1 MFPKREI
8 CIALLLSIAI
18 ISPVSARFSDG
29 FKTNDCSDAPIQH
42 QAFTRAIQSLCSLDN
57 EDVMY
62 LVQLARSTHKSARE
76 NLYQSLEYRLKP
88 AGSFDVQDFA
98 EIWVTI
104 SKLNL
109 PINNV
114 RDHMA
119 SLASGH
125 VNLANSLHQSPVLH
139 TGIQASR
146 EQAAAVLK
154 NQPPDVYLARGTLS
168 NALETLLNELSSLP
182 AGDQLR
188 ELKFA
193 PVIAQLFR
201 DLAWLEESE
210 LNIVTAAKL
219 HEAAAHAL
227 PEEKNAERLDDLS
240 KAALLWRSQGE
251 ISGQIDE
258 FEESIR
264 VYEEIH
270 DLVSHQQA
278 PVQWA
283 MVQNGL
289 GLSLQ
294 MIGLQTN
301 DIERLEQS
309 ADAFRASL
317 EIMKENDN
325 PIQFALVQNNL
336 GLTLQTIGDQ
346 KANAQNLE
354 GALAAFDQALKGIDR
369 EQMPLIWAN
378 VHNNRGRALLS
389 LARRKNDIQLLGGAI
404 DTFHEALTVWNRK
417 HSPYKWAMIHNN
429 LGTAL
434 QEIGTRG
441 DSAAMLEK
449 AEETFSLA
457 LEEYTHEHT
466 PLSWAATQHNL
477 GLVLWHLGDK
487 EDDVQFLEEANTAFR
502 STLKEFTQND
512 SPLEWASTQHNLGLV
527 AKSLAEKKQSTKH
540 MDEAVSAFRSALE
553 FRGRD
558 HAPLDRAT
566 TQDQLGK
573 AHLFLGVK
581 HGDVAHLQ
589 KALYSLEE
597 AYSIRVVEAKMER
610 FKSGYL
616 DQMEAIETLISD
628 FSSNY

>member
-193 PVIAQLFR
+193 RAPVIAQLFR

-210 LNIVTAAKL
+210 PSFMKQLLTHCLKKKMPSASMIYPKRPYFGAAR
-219 HEAAAHAL
+219 
-227 PEEKNAERLDDLS
+227 ERFQG
-240 KAALLWRSQGE
+240 RSMSLRNLFGFMKRSMTWFR
-251 ISGQIDE
+251 ISNRQ
-258 FEESIR
+258 F
-264 VYEEIH
+264 
-270 DLVSHQQA
+270 
-278 PVQWA
+278 
-283 MVQNGL
+283 NGL
-289 GLSLQ
+289 W
-294 MIGLQTN
+294 
-301 DIERLEQS
+301 
-309 ADAFRASL
+309 F
-317 EIMKENDN
+317 K
-325 PIQFALVQNNL
+325 
-336 GLTLQTIGDQ
+336 
-346 KANAQNLE
+346 
-354 GALAAFDQALKGIDR
+354 
-369 EQMPLIWAN
+369 
-378 VHNNRGRALLS
+378 
-389 LARRKNDIQLLGGAI
+389 
-404 DTFHEALTVWNRK
+404 TV
-417 HSPYKWAMIHNN
+417 
-429 LGTAL
+429 
-434 QEIGTRG
+434 
-441 DSAAMLEK
+441 
-449 AEETFSLA
+449 
-457 LEEYTHEHT
+457 
-466 PLSWAATQHNL
+466 
-477 GLVLWHLGDK
+477 
-487 EDDVQFLEEANTAFR
+487 
-502 STLKEFTQND
+502 
-512 SPLEWASTQHNLGLV
+512 
-527 AKSLAEKKQSTKH
+527 
-540 MDEAVSAFRSALE
+540 
-553 FRGRD
+553 
-558 HAPLDRAT
+558 
-566 TQDQLGK
+566 
-573 AHLFLGVK
+573 
-581 HGDVAHLQ
+581 
-589 KALYSLEE
+589 
-597 AYSIRVVEAKMER
+597 
-610 FKSGYL
+610 
-616 DQMEAIETLISD
+616 
-628 FSSNY
+628 